1 MLYELRTGLFLGQII
16 SEGNDFILLNSSA
29 EWEYFIAREN
39 HAQIE
44 FYLSPH
50 CQYSVSVRLSLPHV
64 IETLARLSLPSL
76 LPSHL
81 LVLLLLLTSESFSPS
96 NYSSPLS
103 VLLSLSPLPW
113 VLLSRLTAY
122 SLSLLSLTSDL
133 DSLQPRNFGLLP
145 LLAFFLGSGAASLLA
160 GLVWALVRLTALSLN
175 TIKDNQEAG
184 GGGGGGDKGVN
195 KVM

>member
-1 MLYELRTGLFLGQII
+1 MFLGQII

-29 EWEYFIAREN
+29 EWDYFVAREN
-39 HAQIE
+39 HANID

-50 CQYSVSVRLSLPHV
+50 CQYSISVRLSVRHV
-64 IETLARLSLPSL
+64 IETLARLSIPSL

-81 LVLLLLLTSESFSPS
+81 VVLLLLLTSESFSACH
-96 NYSSPLS
+96 YSSPLS
-103 VLLSLSPLPW
+103 VLLSLSPVAW
-113 VLLSRLTAY
+113 IVVSRLTVY
-122 SLSLLSLTSDL
+122 LLSLLQLTSDL

-160 GLVWALVRLTALSLN
+160 GSVWALVRLTALSLN
-175 TIKDNQEAG
+175 AIQDNQEAG
-184 GGGGGGDKGVN
+184 GGGGGGGGGVN